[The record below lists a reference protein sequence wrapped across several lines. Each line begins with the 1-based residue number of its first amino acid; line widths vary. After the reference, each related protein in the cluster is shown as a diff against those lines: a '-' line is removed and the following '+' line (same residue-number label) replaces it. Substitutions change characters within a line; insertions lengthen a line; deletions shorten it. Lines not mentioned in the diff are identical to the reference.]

1 MRFIGKLL
9 VTALAAIIAANLLPG
24 VSLSGGF
31 SAVLLVLVLALLNT
45 FIKPLLVI
53 LTIPITI
60 LTLGIF
66 LLVINTLIV
75 KWAAMILGPSHFEVA
90 NWWAAFWFS
99 IVLSVV
105 TWLIEALIGK
115 VEKKDN

>member
-24 VSLSGGF
+24 VTLYGGF
-31 SAVLLVLVLALLNT
+31 SAVLLVLVLSLLNT

-66 LLVINTLIV
+66 LLIINTLII
-75 KWAAMILGPSHFEVA
+75 KWAAMILGPSHFVVTT
-90 NWWAAFWFS
+90 WWAAFWFS

-115 VEKKDN
+115 VEKDR

>member
-1 MRFIGKLL
+1 MRIIGKLL
-9 VTALAAIIAANLLPG
+9 VTALAAIIAASLLPG
-24 VSLSGGF
+24 VKLYGGF
-31 SAVLLVLVLALLNT
+31 AAILLVAVLALLNT

-60 LTLGIF
+60 LTFGIF

-75 KWAAMILGPSHFEVA
+75 HWAAGILGPSHFVVA

-99 IVLSVV
+99 IVLSIV
-105 TWLIEALIGK
+105 TYLIEALIGRADK
-115 VEKKDN
+115 G